1 MLLKPDL
8 GYRVSN
14 RSPGHAESSNLHFID
29 SSMTVIVRVN
39 TCWQGF
45 PGGSG
50 IRNPS
55 ANAGGFQ
62 PWVPSPSQEDLLERE
77 MTTHVN
83 TLAWKIPGTEKP
95 DGLQSMGSQ
104 RVRRDLETTTTK
116 HLLARAM

>member
-14 RSPGHAESSNLHFID
+14 RSPGHAESSNFHFID

-62 PWVPSPSQEDLLERE
+62 PWVPSPSQEDLLEE
-77 MTTHVN
+77 EIAT
-83 TLAWKIPGTEKP
+83 
-95 DGLQSMGSQ
+95 GSSVL
-104 RVRRDLETTTTK
+104 VRIIQ
-116 HLLARAM
+116 